1 LSIGRTIF
9 ICFVLAGGALMF
21 SRDTEKLVIEPIENM
36 IKKVKEI
43 AGNPLSAAREEA
55 REAML

>member
-1 LSIGRTIF
+1 
-9 ICFVLAGGALMF
+9 MF